1 MAQGRQHLTDEE
13 RTRVRI
19 LHNDAKQSISQ
30 ICRTTGYSRHQ
41 VRRAIDAVQGPRKRK
56 GPSPVLG
63 PDEEAELIQFIT
75 ASQRNRFL
83 PWSKVAKEFRD
94 GIYGF
99 KAVRN
104 ALQRLGYTRDAAGTY
119 LVHASG
125 SGKGSQPR
133 SVN

>member
-13 RTRVRI
+13 KTRVRI
-19 LHNDAKQSISQ
+19 LANDAKQSISQ
-30 ICRTTGYSRHQ
+30 ICKTTGYSRHQ

-63 PDEEAELIQFIT
+63 PEEEAELVKFIT

-83 PWSKVAKEFRD
+83 PWTKVAKEFA
-94 GIYGF
+94 GGNYGF

-119 LVHASG
+119 LVQ
-125 SGKGSQPR
+125 GKGSR
-133 SVN
+133 